1 MADTPATAGVI
12 IVLLDYSFIND
23 GRPPRNHYEG
33 HFVVVVKI
41 DDKIVTTIDPVDE
54 ELQFL

>member
-1 MADTPATAGVI
+1 MAGTPATAGVI
-12 IVLLDYSFIND
+12 IVLLDYSFISD
-23 GRPPRNHYEG
+23 GRPPRTHYEG

-54 ELQFL
+54 EL

>member
-1 MADTPATAGVI
+1 MAETPATAGVI

-23 GRPPRNHYEG
+23 SRLPRKYYEG

-41 DDKIVTTIDPVDE
+41 DDKIVLTIDPVDD
-54 ELQFL
+54 EL